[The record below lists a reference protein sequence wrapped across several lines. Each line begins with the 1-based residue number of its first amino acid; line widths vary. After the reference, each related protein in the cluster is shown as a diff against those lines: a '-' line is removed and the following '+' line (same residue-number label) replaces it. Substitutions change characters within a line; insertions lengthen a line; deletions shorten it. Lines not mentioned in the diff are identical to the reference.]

1 MDQARQYRMFVA
13 IFAVAG
19 PLTLIGALANYDL
32 VLALL
37 LLAIGCVMLA
47 VMWRRLRRYVGTGD
61 GS

>member
-1 MDQARQYRMFVA
+1 MDEARQYQMVVA

-19 PLTLIGALANYDL
+19 PLTLVGALTDYDL

-47 VMWRRLRRYVGTGD
+47 IMWRRLRRYVRTGD
-61 GS
+61 WS